1 MDILFKVMH
10 KIDYE
15 TQQYEKRNMP
25 EHFNNY
31 VKRVISEACTNR
43 NIREYKVGD
52 RDGDVI
58 TNIKLIAQKFKEE
71 QFQEDTINVYC
82 DNIAQ
87 KLLDTEIECQEYRES
102 RNLPGQL
109 LKGSLLQAL
118 VYDEEKKI
126 HQMLLAK
133 VESSE
138 WFDDSDYEIKTGF
151 PKNGHKI
158 WKTCVIDLNIEENID
173 ISRIVVY
180 VDNGAKYWAKD
191 FIQIVETQSD
201 QKNTELAF
209 KYLDQILQKKIKKVS
224 PSDHMVLRNSLIR
237 YFRSEKF
244 IDYYEM
250 IQDIFIDYTPQL
262 IEKDTYNNIIEQL
275 GQLPEKRGFDC
286 QFTSVPKVIKAR
298 IKSVFKV
305 TNEIQLTIN
314 DSLEGEVSDYI
325 ESFTDRE
332 TGQQYI
338 KIKTDDQ
345 QTYETFIKK
354 QR

>member
-1 MDILFKVMH
+1 MKIFFKVMH

-15 TQQYEKRNMP
+15 SRQYEKRNMP

-31 VKRVISEACTNR
+31 IKRVISEACSNK
-43 NIREYKVGD
+43 NIRAYKVGEK
-52 RDGDVI
+52 DGEVI
-58 TNIKLIAQKFKEE
+58 ENIKLIAQKFKNN
-71 QFQEDTINVYC
+71 QFQEDDLDSYC
-82 DNIAQ
+82 NNIAQ
-87 KLLDTEIECQEYRES
+87 KLLDTEIQCQEYIES

-109 LKGSLLQAL
+109 LKGSLLQAIA
-118 VYDEEKKI
+118 YDEKEKI
-126 HQMLLAK
+126 HQILLAK

-138 WFDDSDYEIKTGF
+138 WFDDNDYEVKTGF

-158 WKTCVIDLNIEENID
+158 WKTCVLDLKIEENIE
-173 ISRIVVY
+173 ILKIVVY
-180 VDNGAKYWAKD
+180 VNNGAKYWTKD

-201 QKNTELAF
+201 QSNTERAF
-209 KYLDQILQKKIKKVS
+209 KFLDQILQKKVKKVS
-224 PSDHMVLRNSLIR
+224 PSDHMILRNSLIR
-237 YFRSEKF
+237 YFRCEGF

-250 IQDIFIDYTPQL
+250 IKDIFMDYTPQSM
-262 IEKDTYNNIIEQL
+262 EKDMYDNVIEQL
-275 GQLPEKRGFDC
+275 KSLPEKKSFDC
-286 QFTSVPKVIKAR
+286 QFTSVPKAVKAK

-314 DSLEGEVSDYI
+314 DRLEGEVSDYI
-325 ESFTDRE
+325 ESFIDKE

-354 QR
+354 KR